1 VISFKRRERKSS
13 EETGL
18 ITIESHRSVKDTI
31 DRICGIVESRGLKVF
46 ARIDHAKN
54 AEGVGLQLRP
64 TELVIFGDPKVGT
77 LVIQDKQSAGIDL
90 PVKMLAWEDAS
101 GKVWLTY
108 NSAEWIAER
117 HGLSP
122 QSDATIKAI
131 ADAMSRLSNVATM

>member
-1 VISFKRRERKSS
+1 VISFKRRERISS

-54 AEGVGLQLRP
+54 AEGAGLQLRP

-77 LVIQDKQSAGIDL
+77 LLMQDKPTSGIDL
-90 PVKMLAWEDAS
+90 PVKILAWEDDS

-117 HGLSP
+117 HDLSS
-122 QSDATIKAI
+122 QSDESLKTI
-131 ADAMSRLSNVATM
+131 ADALSRLSNVATM